1 MNEKLKKSLKF
12 RLPKQIQTIKET
24 IALTSKTQ
32 EIMITIANK
41 NVLTTIKI
49 TEATLTLEIR
59 ITIQEIITIKD
70 QTIRPIETAKNQN
83 KK

>member
-1 MNEKLKKSLKF
+1 LKKSLKF
-12 RLPKQIQTIKET
+12 RLPKQIQTI
-24 IALTSKTQ
+24 ALTSKAQ

-49 TEATLTLEIR
+49 TEATLTIEIR

>member
-1 MNEKLKKSLKF
+1 
-12 RLPKQIQTIKET
+12 
-24 IALTSKTQ
+24 
-32 EIMITIANK
+32 MITIANK

-49 TEATLTLEIR
+49 TEATLTIEIR